1 MDTILIKDL
10 EVYAYHGVFP
20 EEQTLGQKFYLSFAL
35 SLDLSNAAA
44 ADDLNHTVDYG
55 AFSQKACDRFRSTRF
70 RLLETA
76 AEDLCQYL
84 LDSEPCLKSLRLTVK
99 KPDAPIPLP
108 LSYAGI
114 SMERG
119 WHDAYVGLGTNLG
132 NREKNIAD
140 ALKALG
146 EIKGIRLEKTSS
158 LYETAPWGKTDQPD
172 FLNGAC
178 FLRTTL
184 EPEPLLQKLL
194 EIENTLGRLRREKW
208 GPRIIDL
215 DLLFYDR
222 LVYHSETLTLPH
234 PLLHRRNFVLAPLR
248 ELIPHYIHPVLRRSV
263 DELYEDMKE

>member
-1 MDTILIKDL
+1 ML
-10 EVYAYHGVFP
+10 EI
-20 EEQTLGQKFYLSFAL
+20 
-35 SLDLSNAAA
+35 
-44 ADDLNHTVDYG
+44 
-55 AFSQKACDRFRSTRF
+55 
-70 RLLETA
+70 
-76 AEDLCQYL
+76 
-84 LDSEPCLKSLRLTVK
+84 LRLTVK
-99 KPDAPIPLP
+99 SRRLP
-108 LSYAGI
+108 SLFPYPMQAFPWNEG
-114 SMERG
+114 G
-119 WHDAYVGLGTNLG
+119 FDAYVGLGTNLG

-234 PLLHRRNFVLAPLR
+234 PLLPQKLR
-248 ELIPHYIHPVLRRSV
+248 VGTSETHPHYIHPVLRRSV
-263 DELYEDMKE
+263 DELYEEHEGITKSSVMCVNSFYMTFQICFQSMLLYGFSAMTAAMKPPE